1 MKTPELGPWLQRFF
15 REHLST
21 QRNVSHAT
29 ILAYR
34 DTFGLL
40 LRYLRKKHPHSGPDL
55 TLDILTPNTVLS
67 FLEHLEHQRGNSIR
81 TRNARLAAI
90 RCFVHYLTDWL
101 GPEIPVCVP
110 RILAIP
116 RKRQAQRLMDFLN
129 RQEVEAILS
138 ATPDTWTGRRD
149 HLLFL
154 LLYNTGARISEVL
167 GLRVKDIN
175 SGGKQVELLG
185 KGRKHRVL
193 PMWRQTQSRVRRWL
207 QENRFAPDSPLL
219 PNRFGQPLSRAG
231 AAFQLHKL
239 VERASAKVPTLKKR
253 HISPHTFRHATAMN
267 LLEGGVSLEVIA
279 LFLGHESPTTTHCY
293 LEASLAMKKQAVE
306 KISLTSSQQSR
317 FRPTDQLLRFLES
330 L

>member
-40 LRYLRKKHPHSGPDL
+40 LRYLRKKHPQSGPDL

-154 LLYNTGARISEVL
+154 LLYGRPNL
-167 GLRVKDIN
+167 GNPWSAGEGYHLRRQA
-175 SGGKQVELLG
+175 GGVAGQG
-185 KGRKHRVL
+185 T
-193 PMWRQTQSRVRRWL
+193 QTSCAA
-207 QENRFAPDSPLL
+207 NMAPDSKPTAPLAPGKPVCSRL
-219 PNRFGQPLSRAG
+219 PSAAQPLR
-231 AAFQLHKL
+231 
-239 VERASAKVPTLKKR
+239 
-253 HISPHTFRHATAMN
+253 
-267 LLEGGVSLEVIA
+267 
-279 LFLGHESPTTTHCY
+279 TTTEQGWRR
-293 LEASLAMKKQAVE
+293 LSTPQ
-306 KISLTSSQQSR
+306 IG
-317 FRPTDQLLRFLES
+317 
-330 L
+330 